1 MQRNG
6 YFQLIKINE
15 QTRLKVFAPIEG
27 GTMFMLDELIH
38 YLDMKKINSYN
49 LVELNQYIKSNQFEE
64 PFLISESGFV
74 REHEEMNLVIAPK
87 AEYVTARFYPPSTEG
102 DRLSKEEILRS
113 LNTRGIVYGIKEEVI
128 DEFLKK
134 PCYCTDYIIAVATM
148 PVHGSDAKIEY
159 HFDTNIT
166 ARPKL
171 NEDGSVDFHQ
181 LGNIKPVKKGE
192 KLATLTPADYG
203 KPGKSVLGNELP
215 ARKVKNLHL
224 RYGRNIELSENRCE
238 IFSQVAGHVTL
249 VDDMVMVSDIYQV
262 PQNVDASTGDI
273 VYSGSVEIPGNV
285 LTGFSVK
292 ADGDII
298 VNGVAEGARIEA
310 EGNVV
315 LKNGMQGMSRGEII
329 AKGNVIARFLENCNV
344 TAGGDVLSD
353 AMMHTNV
360 SCRGKVEVTGRRG
373 LITGGHIKTYGNIIV
388 TNLGSN
394 MGTDTKLEI
403 LSDTDLIKEVN
414 ELERRKQECE
424 EEIKKIDKIFLVIAD
439 KLKRGEKLLPEQE
452 KSVRLMM
459 NSRPERLKE
468 IEDIECVIFSRKEEI
483 EAYKGVSICVNGNVY
498 SGVKI
503 VMKDI
508 MKIMQ
513 ENVSHCR
520 FVLEGADI
528 RITSI

>member
-1 MQRNG
+1 MQKNG
-6 YFQLIKINE
+6 YFQLIKVNE
-15 QTRLKVFAPIEG
+15 QTGLKVFAPMEG
-27 GTMFMLDELIH
+27 GTMFTMDELIH
-38 YLDMKKINSYN
+38 YLDIKKINSYN
-49 LVELNQYIKSNQFEE
+49 LVELNQYIKLNRFEE
-64 PFLISESGFV
+64 PFLINDSGFI
-74 REHEEMNLVIAPK
+74 REHEEINLVISPK
-87 AEYVTARFYPPSTEG
+87 AEYATARFYPPSTDG
-102 DRLSKEEILRS
+102 DRISKEEILRS
-113 LNTRGIVYGIKEEVI
+113 FKARGIIYGIKEDVI
-128 DEFLKK
+128 DGFLKD
-134 PCYCTDYIIAVATM
+134 PCYCTDYIVAEATL

-181 LGNIKPVKKGE
+181 LGNIKPVRKGD
-192 KLATLTPADYG
+192 KLATLIPADLG
-203 KPGKSVLGNELP
+203 KPGKNILGNELVP
-215 ARKVKNLHL
+215 RKVKNLRLH
-224 RYGRNIELSENRCE
+224 YGRNIEISENRCE

-249 VDDMVMVSDIYQV
+249 VDDMVMVSDVYQV
-262 PQNVDASTGDI
+262 PKNVDASTGDI

-285 LTGFSVK
+285 LTGFAIK

-298 VNGVAEGARIEA
+298 VNGVVEGARIES

-315 LKNGMQGMSRGEII
+315 LKNGMQGMGRGEII
-329 AKGNVIARFLENCNV
+329 AKGNVIAKFLENCNV
-344 TAGGDVLSD
+344 TAGGSVMSD

-360 SCRGKVEVTGRRG
+360 SCRGKIEVTGRRG
-373 LITGGHIKTYGNIIV
+373 LITGGHIKTYGDIIV

-394 MGTDTKLEI
+394 MGTDTKVEI
-403 LSDTDLIKEVN
+403 LPDTDLIKEVN

-424 EEIKKIDKIFLVIAD
+424 EEIKKIDKIFLVIGE
-439 KLKRGEKLLPEQE
+439 KLKRGEKLSPEQE

-459 NSRPERLKE
+459 NTRPERLKE
-468 IEDIECVIFSRKEEI
+468 IEDIDCVVLQRREEI
-483 EAYKGVSICVNGNVY
+483 EAYKGVSIRVNGNVY

-503 VMKDI
+503 VIKDI

-528 RITSI
+528 RIAAI